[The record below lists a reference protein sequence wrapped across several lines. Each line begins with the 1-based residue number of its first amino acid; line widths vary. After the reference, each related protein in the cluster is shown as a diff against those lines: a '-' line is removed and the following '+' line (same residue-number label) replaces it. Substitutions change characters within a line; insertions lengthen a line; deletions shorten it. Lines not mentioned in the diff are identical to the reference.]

1 MKKIIG
7 LLFVVLLLTATT
19 SFAQKADFKFGH
31 INSTELLE
39 LMPEREA
46 ATKQLQDY
54 SQMLQKEMEA
64 MQTEYQTKVTAY
76 LEKQATFSDLV
87 KKSKEA
93 EIQEMQRRVQEFQQ
107 TAQQD
112 YQQKQAELIQ
122 PIMDKAQAAIEKVG
136 KDNGF
141 TYIFDLSAGG
151 LVYHS
156 AQSIDI
162 LPLAKKELGIVTQ

>member
-7 LLFVVLLLTATT
+7 LLFVVLLFITT
-19 SFAQKADFKFGH
+19 SAFAQKAELKFGH
-31 INSTELLE
+31 VNSSELIE
-39 LMPEREA
+39 LMPER
-46 ATKQLQDY
+46 ATATTELQNY

-64 MQTEYQTKVTAY
+64 MQTEYQTKVSAY
-76 LEKQATFSDLV
+76 LEKQATYSDLV

-112 YQQKQAELIQ
+112 YQQKQTELIQ

-136 KDNGF
+136 KDQGF

-151 LVYHS
+151 VVYHS

-162 LPLAKKELGIVTQ
+162 LPFVKKELGIVTQ

>member
-1 MKKIIG
+1 MKKVLG
-7 LLFVVLLLTATT
+7 LLFVVLLFTATT
-19 SFAQKADFKFGH
+19 AFSQKAELKFGH
-31 INSTELLE
+31 INSSELIE
-39 LMPEREA
+39 LMPERA
-46 ATKQLQDY
+46 AAQQELQNY
-54 SQMLQKEMEA
+54 GQMLQKEMEA

-87 KKSKEA
+87 KKSKDA

-112 YQQKQAELIQ
+112 YAQKQQELLQ

-141 TYIFDLSAGG
+141 IYIFDLSAGG
-151 LVYHS
+151 VVFHS
-156 AQSIDI
+156 TQSIDV
-162 LPLAKKELGIVTQ
+162 LPLVKKELGIQ

>member
-7 LLFVVLLLTATT
+7 LLFVVLFVTTTA
-19 SFAQKADFKFGH
+19 FAQKAELKFGH
-31 INSTELLE
+31 INSTELLD
-39 LMPEREA
+39 LMPEREV

-64 MQTEYQTKVTAY
+64 MQTEYQTKVSAY

-93 EIQEMQRRVQEFQQ
+93 EIQEMQRRVQEFQS

-141 TYIFDLSAGG
+141 IYIFDLGAGAV
-151 LVYHS
+151 VYHS
-156 AQSIDI
+156 ALSIDI
-162 LPLAKKELGIVTQ
+162 LPLVKKELGIQ